1 MRAGRLYTVQTVQ
14 LQGCFRVSAKPQIRA
29 SSRERILDAAAELVR
44 ELGSGHLTLDAVA
57 ERAGLSKGGLLYNF
71 PSKDALLQGMLERL
85 IAEVTT
91 HRAGL
96 RASRKDARNLEAWLS
111 VTASLETRCGD
122 MKAVAN
128 GLLAA
133 SAENPRL
140 LEPARQA
147 IKNDWERLKA
157 TSADR
162 PAAMLAWLAVEGLS
176 SLEMHDLS
184 PVTKQDRKEIGV
196 ALYRLL
202 EKGIS
207 E

>member
-14 LQGCFRVSAKPQIRA
+14 LQGCFSVSAKPQIRA

-85 IAEVTT
+85 IAEVTA

-140 LEPARQA
+140 LEPARVA
-147 IKNDWERLKA
+147 IKEDWERLKA

-184 PVTKQDRKEIGV
+184 PVTEQDRKEIGV

>member
-1 MRAGRLYTVQTVQ
+1 
-14 LQGCFRVSAKPQIRA
+14 VSAKPRIRA
-29 SSRERILDAAAELVR
+29 SSRERILDAAAELVT
-44 ELGSGHLTLDAVA
+44 EVGSGHLTLDAVA

-85 IAEVTT
+85 IAEVTAR
-91 HRAGL
+91 RASL

-133 SAENPRL
+133 SAGNPRL

-157 TSADR
+157 TSDDR
-162 PAAMLAWLAVEGLS
+162 PAAMLAWLAVEGIS

-184 PVTKQDRKEIGV
+184 PLTEQDRKEI
-196 ALYRLL
+196 ADAIAKLL

-207 E
+207 G

>member
-1 MRAGRLYTVQTVQ
+1 
-14 LQGCFRVSAKPQIRA
+14 
-29 SSRERILDAAAELVR
+29 
-44 ELGSGHLTLDAVA
+44 
-57 ERAGLSKGGLLYNF
+57 
-71 PSKDALLQGMLERL
+71 
-85 IAEVTT
+85 
-91 HRAGL
+91 
-96 RASRKDARNLEAWLS
+96 
-111 VTASLETRCGD
+111 

-140 LEPARQA
+140 LEPARDA
-147 IKNDWERLKA
+147 IREDWERLKA
-157 TSADR
+157 TSEDK

-184 PVTKQDRKEIGV
+184 PLTEQDRVEIAS

-207 E
+207 K